1 MNQKTKLGDFFSKI
15 CLKLKLNNI
24 NFKNINP
31 QKLKTIILFIY
42 SFLLLSTIYHVIY
55 ANRIIPGVRVAGVKV
70 GGMTFNQAKN
80 ALEKKDKETTKDLKL
95 KYDDKEFLIRAQDIG
110 LVYDWDASVSRSF
123 EVGRNGNLISDSKEK
138 VAGLFKS
145 LVVPA
150 SYDYDDDS
158 LGIKLSIIRGEV
170 NKESIQA
177 NVVLTDGN
185 LTVSSSE
192 KGRKIIEDDLYSA
205 VIGSFDSLSF
215 SDKNVPIKIVNPQ
228 IVEKDLNDFLD
239 KVKKIISQD
248 LVLKYEDKTW
258 TIGKLQLLDLI
269 SFEKVDGKVRISLN
283 DAKFEAIIENIS
295 GDVNIL
301 PRGQV
306 TSSSGNTVLE
316 FKIIKDGKEL
326 AISKFREDFKDSM
339 FGERVVVN
347 VSVEQV
353 TGPSD
358 KEKYGI
364 FALLGEGVSHY
375 AGSIP
380 GRVHNLTLAAERTNG
395 VLVAPGA
402 TYSLNNSVGD
412 IDAAHGFEMAY
423 IIKGGR
429 TVLGE
434 GGGVCQTS
442 TTLFRAVLNAGLP
455 VVARYPH
462 AYRVGYYEQ
471 DQPVGFDAAIFQ
483 PSWDFK
489 FKNNT
494 DAYVL
499 VQTSWDV
506 NENSLTFKLYGTP
519 DGRTVEITK
528 PVITNQSPPPEPVYQ
543 DDPTLKEGTIVQVEH
558 PAWGAS
564 VSFSRT
570 VKKGNDILFTDTFDS
585 RYQPWRAIFLRGTKK

>member
-1 MNQKTKLGDFFSKI
+1 MKVKTKLGDFYSRI
-15 CLKLKLNNI
+15 CLKLKLNKI

-31 QKLKTIILFIY
+31 SKIRNIVLAFYTI
-42 SFLLLSTIYHVIY
+42 LLLSTIYHLVY
-55 ANRIIPGVRVAGVKV
+55 ARRVIPGVKIAGVKI
-70 GGMTFNQAKN
+70 GGMTFDQAKKH
-80 ALEKKDKETTKDLKL
+80 LEEKDKETTKDLKL
-95 KYDDKEFLIRAQDIG
+95 KYDEKEFLIRAEDIG
-110 LVYDWDASVSRSF
+110 LVYDWDASVSRAF
-123 EVGRNGNLISDSKEK
+123 EVGRNGNIITDTKEK
-138 VAGLFKS
+138 IAALMKN

-170 NKESIQA
+170 NKEAKQSRVILSDE
-177 NVVLTDGN
+177 NLVV
-185 LTVSSSE
+185 SASE

-205 VIGSFDSLSF
+205 VIGSFDNLDF
-215 SDKNVPIKIVNPQ
+215 SNKNVPIKTVNPQ
-228 IVEKDLNDFLD
+228 IVEKDVNNLLNEIE
-239 KVKKIISQD
+239 KIVSKD
-248 LVLKYEDKTW
+248 LVLKYGDKTW
-258 TIGKLQLLDLI
+258 TLNQEQLLDLI
-269 SFEKVDGKVRISLN
+269 SLEKDENKVKVSLN
-283 DAKFEAIIENIS
+283 NAKFEALIENI
-295 GDVNIL
+295 GGEVNEL

-306 TSSSGNTVLE
+306 TSSNEKQVLE
-316 FKIIKDGKEL
+316 FKIIKEGKEL
-326 AISKFREDFKDSM
+326 DVSKFTNDFKASM

-347 VSVEQV
+347 IPMSKVE
-353 TGPSD
+353 GPTD

-364 FALLGEGVSHY
+364 YALLGEGVSHY

-380 GRVHNLTLAAERTNG
+380 GRIHNLTLAAERTNG

-402 TYSLNNSVGD
+402 TYSMNNSVGP
-412 IDAAHGFEMAY
+412 IDAVHGFQMAY
-423 IIKGGR
+423 IIKEGR

-471 DQPVGFDAAIFQ
+471 DMPAGFDAAVFQ

-494 DAYVL
+494 SAYIL

-506 NENSLTFKLYGTP
+506 DENSLTFKLYGTP
-519 DGRTVEITK
+519 DGRTVEITS

-543 DDPTLKEGTIVQVEH
+543 DDPTLPEGQVVQVEH
-558 PAWGAS
+558 PAWGAD

-570 VKKGNDILFTDTFDS
+570 VKRGDDILFTDIFHS
-585 RYQPWRAIFLRGTKK
+585 RFQPWRAVYLKGTKK

>member
-1 MNQKTKLGDFFSKI
+1 MNQKTKLGNFFSKI
-15 CLKLKLNNI
+15 YLKLKLNKINI
-24 NFKNINP
+24 KNIDP
-31 QKLKTIILFIY
+31 QKIKNIVLVTY
-42 SFLLLSTIYHVIY
+42 AFLLLSTFYHVIY
-55 ANRIIPGVRVAGVKV
+55 ANRIIPGVKVAGVKV
-70 GGMTFNQAKN
+70 GGMTFNQAKDT
-80 ALEKKDKETTKDLKL
+80 LEKKDKETTKDLKL
-95 KYDDKEFLIRAQDIG
+95 KYDDKEFLIRAEEIG

-123 EVGRNGNLISDSKEK
+123 EVGRSGTFIGNTKEK
-138 VAGLFKS
+138 IAGLVKS

-170 NKESIQA
+170 NKETRQA
-177 NVVLTDGN
+177 GVVLSEDKIV
-185 LTVSSSE
+185 VSSSE
-192 KGRKIIEDDLYSA
+192 RGRKIIEDELYAA
-205 VIGSFDSLSF
+205 VIGSFDSLNY
-215 SDKNVPIKIVNPQ
+215 SDKNVPIKTINAQVL
-228 IVEKDLNDFLD
+228 EKDVSALVS
-239 KVKKIISQD
+239 KVEEIISED
-248 LVLKYEDKTW
+248 LILKYGDKTW
-258 TIGKLQLLDLI
+258 TLDKEQILDLV
-269 SFEKVDGKVRISLN
+269 SFEKNDGKVKISLN
-283 DAKFEAIIENIS
+283 DAKFEAVIENIS
-295 GDVNIL
+295 DDVNEL

-326 AISKFREDFKDSM
+326 DVSKFTQDFKTSM
-339 FGERVVVN
+339 FGERTVVN
-347 VSVEQV
+347 IPMNQVE
-353 TGPSD
+353 GPTD

-364 FALLGEGVSHY
+364 YALLGEGVSHY

-402 TYSLNNSVGD
+402 VYSLNNSVGD
-412 IDAAHGFEMAY
+412 IDAAHGFQMAY

-455 VVARYPH
+455 VVSRYPH

-471 DQPVGFDAAIFQ
+471 DMPVGFDAAIFQ

-494 DAYVL
+494 DGYIL

-506 NENSLTFKLYGTP
+506 NENSLTFKLFGTP
-519 DGRTVEITK
+519 DGRTVEISK

-543 DDPTLKEGTIVQVEH
+543 DDPTLKEGTVIQVEH

-570 VKKGNDILFTDTFDS
+570 VKRGDKILFTDTFDS
-585 RYQPWRAIFLRGTKK
+585 RYQPWRAIYLRGTKK